1 MKRYPFR
8 VAIMYFLAVSTWI
21 VISDLALEKMD
32 AYTLKN
38 TQLLKGLLFTV
49 VTSVILYVVA
59 SSNYQRILRKE
70 LDYKRMFEGSPH
82 PVLIYDIETLRLLKV
97 NQAFMQRYEY
107 SEKEAEKLE
116 IMELCLPEDKLVALD
131 FVRKVASKPFSESG
145 TWKQITKTGKVF
157 YANITSHATVFKTR
171 KARIII
177 ITDIDEQMR
186 AQNAIRSSEKK
197 LKSLID
203 NTPDIIFMVD
213 IKMNLV
219 TYNAAFEAVYNMSFP
234 ERNGLRTPMPMQEIP
249 ATMFGE
255 KWLENIRQSMQGQT
269 IREEDMYVVPT
280 TGREICLDIVMNP
293 IYDVNDQLIGVG
305 CISRD
310 ISERKKTE
318 EQMTKQL
325 SQLREIA
332 WIQSHELRQPLTN
345 IMGLASLIEA
355 DAEDPKEVK
364 NHISLLHQACE
375 KLDDVVRGI
384 VKKIRG

>member
-32 AYTLKN
+32 ASALKN
-38 TQLLKGLLFTV
+38 TQLIKGLLFSV
-49 VTSVILYVVA
+49 VTSVILYAVA
-59 SSNYQRILRKE
+59 TSNYKRILRKE

-97 NQAFMQRYEY
+97 NQAFMRRYEY
-107 SEKEAEKLE
+107 SEKEAERLE
-116 IMELCLPEDKLVALD
+116 IMELCVPEDKLTALD
-131 FVRKVASKPFSESG
+131 FVRKVADKPFSESG
-145 TWKQITKTGKVF
+145 TWKQMTKSGKMF
-157 YANITSHATVFKTR
+157 YANITSHATLFKTR
-171 KARIII
+171 KARITI

-213 IKMNLV
+213 VGMNLV
-219 TYNAAFEAVYNMSFP
+219 TCNAAFEAIYNSSFP
-234 ERNGLRTPMPMQEIP
+234 DRDGLRVPMPMQEIP
-249 ATMFGE
+249 ATLFGQ
-255 KWLENIRQSMQGQT
+255 KWLENIRLSMQGQT

-280 TGREICLDIVMNP
+280 TGKEICLDIVMNP
-293 IYDVNDQLIGVG
+293 IYDVADQLIGVG

-318 EQMTKQL
+318 EQMSKQL

-355 DAEDPKEVK
+355 DAEDPVEVRS
-364 NHISLLHQACE
+364 HVTLLHQACE
-375 KLDDVVRGI
+375 KLDEVVRGI

>member
-1 MKRYPFR
+1 
-8 VAIMYFLAVSTWI
+8 
-21 VISDLALEKMD
+21 
-32 AYTLKN
+32 
-38 TQLLKGLLFTV
+38 
-49 VTSVILYVVA
+49 
-59 SSNYQRILRKE
+59 
-70 LDYKRMFEGSPH
+70 MFEGSPH
-82 PVLIYDIETLRLLKV
+82 PILIYDIETLRLLKV
-97 NQAFMQRYEY
+97 NQAFMRRYEY
-107 SEKEAEKLE
+107 NEKEAERLE
-116 IMELCLPEDKLVALD
+116 IMELCVPEDKLAALD
-131 FVRKVASKPFSESG
+131 FVRKVAGKPFSESG
-145 TWKQITKTGKVF
+145 TWRQITKSGKVF
-157 YANITSHATVFKTR
+157 YANITSHATIFKTR

-213 IKMNLV
+213 IGMNLV
-219 TYNAAFEAVYNMSFP
+219 TYNAAFETIYNTSFP
-234 ERNGLRTPMPMQEIP
+234 ERDGLRTPMPVQEVP

-255 KWLENIRQSMQGQT
+255 KWLENIRLCMQGQT

-318 EQMTKQL
+318 EQMAKQL
-325 SQLREIA
+325 TQLREIA

-355 DAEDPKEVK
+355 DVEDPVEVK
-364 NHISLLHQACE
+364 SHVTLLNQACE
-375 KLDDVVRGI
+375 KMDEVVRGI